1 MQHYDIAIV
10 GNGLVG
16 SCLAQLLQQQTP
28 FRIALIGDK
37 APDTL
42 VQSNRV
48 CAFNQLS
55 LAIFAYTGLAD
66 FIQQPRHGHYQK
78 MAIYLD
84 QMHQHAVH
92 FSATEYGWPRLGCI
106 AANTEV
112 EAAWWQLLAASNQVA
127 HYHSTTTTDW
137 RYEADQHQVKLDSGD
152 SITASVLIGAD
163 GQRSWVREQLGIP
176 IDGGSY
182 GQSAIVA
189 TLETERPH
197 EYTARQ
203 IFFPTGPLALLP
215 LGDSHRF
222 SIVWSSQQAVA
233 EAYMQES
240 DADFS
245 ARLTK
250 AISSW
255 YGQVKLHDKRH
266 AFPLGYQHARRYAAH
281 HAAILGDAAH
291 TAHPLAGQGVNMS
304 FLDAAVLADQLALA
318 AEGKQDIS
326 AALRRY
332 QIIRRRE
339 NRAWITAMGQLHRS
353 FTTSSSMTRCVLGMG
368 MDGLEQTSSG
378 KRALARYALGRP
390 QDLPARIRDSVL
402 GWMPQ

>member
-1 MQHYDIAIV
+1 MA
-10 GNGLVG
+10 GL
-16 SCLAQLLQQQTP
+16 CLAHLLQQQTP

-37 APDTL
+37 APDT
-42 VQSNRV
+42 QIESNRV
-48 CAFNQLS
+48 CAFNQVS
-55 LAIFAYTGLAD
+55 LALFAYTGLAD
-66 FIQQPRHGHYQK
+66 FIQEARHGHYQNL
-78 MAIYLD
+78 AIYLD
-84 QMHQHAVH
+84 QMNQHTVH
-92 FSATEYGWPRLGCI
+92 FSAEAYGWPRLGCI
-106 AANTEV
+106 AANTAV
-112 EAAWWQLLAASNQVA
+112 EAAWSQRLLESDQVT
-127 HYHSTTTTDW
+127 HYHSTRSTGW
-137 RYEADQHQVKLDSGD
+137 RYVDGQHQLTGIQGEP
-152 SITASVLIGAD
+152 ITAQVLIGAD

-215 LGDSHRF
+215 LGDPHRV

-240 DADFS
+240 NADFS
-245 ARLTK
+245 ARLTQ
-250 AISSW
+250 AISSR
-255 YGQVKLHDKRH
+255 YGAVRLQDQRH
-266 AFPLGYQHARRYAAH
+266 TFPLGYQHARYYARH
-281 HAAILGDAAH
+281 HAAIIGDAAH

-332 QIIRRRE
+332 QMIRRSE
-339 NRAWITAMGQLHRS
+339 NSAWIMAMGQLHRS
-353 FTTSSSMTRCVLGMG
+353 FTTSSSMTRCVLGIG
-368 MDGLEQTSSG
+368 MDGLEQIRSG

-390 QDLPARIRDSVL
+390 QDLPARIRNHLL